1 MRINTIK
8 YYIKE
13 SLKSVYRNR
22 IMSLASI
29 TTVAATLFILGVF
42 MALAINV
49 NRFAANVE
57 DMIEITA
64 FLKDDV
70 TTLKQQELERQI
82 REIQG
87 VVSVEYESKEKAL
100 EKFKEQ
106 LGENKDLAKG
116 LEESNPLPASFI
128 IKVDSP
134 DSVEYVSPRIAQ
146 LEGVLKVKD
155 AKKTVQ
161 TIGKLVKIVRYSSTV
176 LMIILGTISIFL
188 ISNTIKLTVFARKRE
203 ISIMKYIGAT
213 DWFIRWPFILE
224 GLLLGLIGGFIAALI
239 VENAYTYAAN
249 AIKHNIMIFTL
260 VPPQEAVKQFWWQFS
275 LLGTLIGGFGSY
287 ISIRRFLSV

>member
-13 SLKSVYRNR
+13 TLKSVYRNR

-42 MALAINV
+42 MVLAINV
-49 NRFAANVE
+49 NRFATNVE

-70 TTLKQQELERQI
+70 TTLKQQQLEKQI
-82 REIQG
+82 KEIQG
-87 VVSVEYESKEKAL
+87 VVSVEFESKEKAL

-116 LEESNPLPASFI
+116 LEKSNPLPASFI

-146 LEGVLKVKD
+146 LEGILKVKD
-155 AKKTVQ
+155 AKKQ
-161 TIGKLVKIVRYSSTV
+161 
-176 LMIILGTISIFL
+176 F
-188 ISNTIKLTVFARKRE
+188 
-203 ISIMKYIGAT
+203 
-213 DWFIRWPFILE
+213 
-224 GLLLGLIGGFIAALI
+224 
-239 VENAYTYAAN
+239 
-249 AIKHNIMIFTL
+249 
-260 VPPQEAVKQFWWQFS
+260 KQFQS
-275 LLGTLIGGFGSY
+275 L
-287 ISIRRFLSV
+287 

>member
-203 ISIMKYIGAT
+203 ISIMKFIGAT

-224 GLLLGLIGGFIAALI
+224 GLLLGLIGGFLAALI
-239 VENAYTYAAN
+239 VQNAYTYAAN
-249 AIKHNIMIFTL
+249 TIQQNIMVFTL
-260 VPPQEAVKQFWWQFS
+260 VPPQEAVKQIWWQFS

-287 ISIRRFLSV
+287 ISIRKFLIV

>member
-42 MALAINV
+42 MLLAINV

-70 TTLKQQELERQI
+70 TTLEKQKLERQI
-82 REIQG
+82 KEIQG

-161 TIGKLVKIVRYSSTV
+161 TIGKLVKIIRYSSTI
-176 LMIILGTISIFL
+176 LMVILGTISIFL

-249 AIKHNIMIFTL
+249 TIKNNIMIITL
-260 VPPQEAVKQFWWQFS
+260 VPPQEAVKQIWWQFS

>member
-13 SLKSVYRNR
+13 ALKSVYRNR

-29 TTVAATLFILGVF
+29 TTVAATLFILGIF

-70 TTLKQQELERQI
+70 TTLKQQELERKI
-82 REIQG
+82 RDIQG
-87 VVSVEYESKEKAL
+87 VVSVEFESKEKAL

-146 LEGVLKVKD
+146 LEGILKVKD

-161 TIGKLVKIVRYSSTV
+161 TISKIVKIVRYSSTV

-203 ISIMKYIGAT
+203 INIMKVIGAT

-224 GLLLGLIGGFIAALI
+224 GLLLGLVGGFIAAFI

-249 AIKHNIMIFTL
+249 AIQQNIMVFTL
-260 VPPQEAVKQFWWQFS
+260 VPPKEAVKQVWWQFS
-275 LLGTLIGGFGSY
+275 LLGTIIGGFGSY
-287 ISIRRFLSV
+287 ISLRRFLIV

>member
-1 MRINTIK
+1 
-8 YYIKE
+8 
-13 SLKSVYRNR
+13 
-22 IMSLASI
+22 MSLASI

-42 MALAINV
+42 MLLAINV

-70 TTLKQQELERQI
+70 TTLEKQKLERQI
-82 REIQG
+82 KEIQG

-161 TIGKLVKIVRYSSTV
+161 TIGKLVKIIRYSSTI
-176 LMIILGTISIFL
+176 LMVILGTISIFL

-249 AIKHNIMIFTL
+249 TIKNNIMIITL
-260 VPPQEAVKQFWWQFS
+260 VPPQEAVKQIWWQFS

>member
-1 MRINTIK
+1 MKINTIK

-13 SLKSVYRNR
+13 SLKSIYRNR

-161 TIGKLVKIVRYSSTV
+161 TIGKLVKVVRYSSTV

-224 GLLLGLIGGFIAALI
+224 GLLLGLIGGFIAALV

-249 AIKHNIMIFTL
+249 AIKNNIMIITL